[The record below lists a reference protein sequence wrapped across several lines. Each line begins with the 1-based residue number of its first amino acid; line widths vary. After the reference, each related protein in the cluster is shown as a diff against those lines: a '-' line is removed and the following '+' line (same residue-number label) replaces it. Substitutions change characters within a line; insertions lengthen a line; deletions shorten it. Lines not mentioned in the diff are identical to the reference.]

1 MRKSFVVAALFAAV
15 GLSALAAPAHA
26 QNATIYAVHGINGA
40 DIGLDMDLPVSVSAN
55 GDCLVGLTD
64 PFLYKDIAGPVGD
77 LPPGEYE
84 VEVFLGAGCSGLKV
98 IQNTFYLAAFENA
111 SIVAHLTEEGIPVLT
126 KFVNDLRPTDYHRV
140 RGVVRHAAAAPPVNI
155 WLKKY
160 KPYYRMFRI
169 RSLENGEQRA
179 LEVRGGEYMAKINTI
194 YGKRI
199 AEAPLPLTDP
209 ETVVIVYAV
218 GSVKAGSFDL
228 IPQTIPIPMP

>member
-40 DIGLDMDLPVSVSAN
+40 DIGLDMDLPVSVSVN

-64 PFLYKDIAGPVGD
+64 PFVYKEIAGPVGP
-77 LPPGEYE
+77 LLPGEYE

-111 SIVAHLTEEGIPVLT
+111 SIVAHLTEEGVPVLT

-155 WLKKY
+155 WLKQY
-160 KPYYRMFRI
+160 KPYRMFQI
-169 RSLENGEQRA
+169 RNLGNGEQQA
-179 LEVRGGEYMAKINTI
+179 FEVRGGEYMAKINTI

-199 AEAPLPLTDP
+199 AEAPLSLMDP
-209 ETVVIVYAV
+209 KTVVIVYAV
-218 GSVKAGSFDL
+218 GSLKAGSFDL